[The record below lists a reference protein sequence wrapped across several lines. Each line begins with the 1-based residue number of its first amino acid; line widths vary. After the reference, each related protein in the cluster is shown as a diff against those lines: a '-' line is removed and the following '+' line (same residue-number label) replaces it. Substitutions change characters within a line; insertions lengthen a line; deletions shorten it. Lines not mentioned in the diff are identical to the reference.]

1 VDFKVLKFG
10 GSILKDRADFERVA
24 GIVAME
30 LERSNFPIP
39 VVSARRGVTDRL
51 VEAVEGIRDGD
62 GVEPKLFV
70 KSLFKEHLGALP
82 NRDNP
87 PPALMEEVENLE
99 HVMMYVKTSG
109 ELNDSAY
116 AFAISR
122 GERLSSLILAEH
134 LASKGIENRC
144 FAGEELLVTDENY
157 RDAMVDL
164 EKTGERMLNEL
175 KDCLGGSI
183 VPVIAGFAG
192 RSESGRVSI
201 LGRGGTDDTA
211 VCVAYCLGAK
221 EVIKYVDQ
229 KGIMTIDPKFL
240 EEANALPSVNGRLG
254 CLPEPEVVPYLSYVE
269 ASEMMREERI
279 KMVHY
284 KVLTPLIRGDIRF
297 HIKDILHPES
307 PGTVIG
313 PENGNHDDA
322 WYGRPKAITFQ
333 RNLYGLRFL
342 PTQSRTPTEVYAK
355 VFQALA
361 EQRIDVR
368 YISISGFQIS
378 LLMPE
383 ADRDRAITALDSLD
397 VALDLSPL
405 DGPKGTFSIV
415 GSGMKG
421 VKGLLSR
428 VTGTIARHG
437 VNIEQA
443 TQPYSE
449 NIIRFSVDDRDIPV
463 AVSALY
469 REFFNRGRIDG

>member
-1 VDFKVLKFG
+1 MVYKVLKFG
-10 GSILKDRADFERVA
+10 GSTLKNKQDFKRVVEIIA
-24 GIVAME
+24 VE
-30 LERSNFPIP
+30 LTKGNLPIP
-39 VVSARRGVTDRL
+39 VVSAMKGVTDRIIQSL
-51 VEAVEGIRDGD
+51 DRLSNGPGLEP
-62 GVEPKLFV
+62 GVFV
-70 KSLFKEHLGALP
+70 KNLFKEHVDALP
-82 NRDNP
+82 DSDNP
-87 PPALMEEVENLE
+87 SLAFIEEFENFE
-99 HVMMYVKTSG
+99 HVLGYVKTSG

-122 GERLSSLILAEH
+122 GERFTSLILSEH
-134 LASKGIENRC
+134 LMLNCIKNQC
-144 FAGEELLVTDENY
+144 FSGEELLITDENY
-157 RDAMVDL
+157 RDAMVNLD
-164 EKTGERMLNEL
+164 KTQMKMIHEL
-175 KDCLGGSI
+175 DEPLKGSV
-183 VPVIAGFAG
+183 VPVIAGFSG

-240 EEANALPSVNGRLG
+240 DEVESISKIKEKIGN
-254 CLPEPEVVPYLSYVE
+254 LPEPRVVPYLSYVE

-279 KMVHY
+279 KVVHY
-284 KVLTPLIRGDIRF
+284 KVLNPLIMGDIRF
-297 HIKDILHPES
+297 HIKDILNPNK

-313 PENGNHDDA
+313 PENGNHDTI
-322 WYGRPKAITFQ
+322 WHGRPKAITFQ
-333 RNLYGLRFL
+333 RNLFGLRFL
-342 PTQSRTPTEVYAK
+342 PTQSRTPTEVYSK
-355 VFQALA
+355 VFWALA
-361 EQRIDVR
+361 EQKVDIR

-383 ADRDRAITALDSLD
+383 NDLEKAISALDQLD

-421 VKGLLSR
+421 VRGLLSR
-428 VTGTIARHG
+428 VTGTIGNQG

-443 TQPYSE
+443 TQPYGE
-449 NIIRFSVDDRDIPV
+449 NIIRFSVNDYDIPV

-469 REFFNRGRIDG
+469 NEFFKEVK

>member
-1 VDFKVLKFG
+1 MDFKVLKFG
-10 GSILKDRADFERVA
+10 GSILKDRGDFERAADIIAKEQAEDKV
-24 GIVAME
+24 
-30 LERSNFPIP
+30 SIP
-39 VVSARRGVTDRL
+39 VVSAVKGVTDRL
-51 VEAVEGIRDGD
+51 VEAMEGLRDGD
-62 GVEPKLFV
+62 GVDPRLFV
-70 KSLFKEHLGALP
+70 RNLFKEHLDALP
-82 NRDNP
+82 DPDDP
-87 PPALMEEVENLE
+87 PSALMGEFENLE
-99 HVMMYVKTSG
+99 HVMGYVRTSG

-122 GERLSSLILAEH
+122 GERFSSLILSEH
-134 LASKGIENRC
+134 LTSKGIDCQC
-144 FAGEELLVTDENY
+144 FAGEDLMVTDENY

-164 EKTGERMLNEL
+164 EKTGKRMLREL
-175 KDCLGGSI
+175 EGCLGGSI
-183 VPVIAGFAG
+183 VPVIAGFSG

-211 VCVAYCLGAK
+211 VCVAYCLGAN

-240 EEANALPSVNGRLG
+240 DEVENMPRVNGKLG
-254 CLPEPEVVPYLSYVE
+254 SLPEPKVVPYLSYVE

-279 KMVHY
+279 KVVHY
-284 KVLTPLIRGDIRF
+284 KVLNPLIMGDIRF
-297 HIKDILHPES
+297 HIKDVLDPES

-313 PENGNHDDA
+313 PEDGNHDEA

-333 RNLYGLRFL
+333 RNLSGLRFL

-355 VFQALA
+355 VFAALA
-361 EQRIDVR
+361 GERVDVR

-383 ADRDRAITALDSLD
+383 EDMKRATKALESLD

-428 VTGTIARHG
+428 VTGTIGSHG

-443 TQPYSE
+443 TQPYGE
-449 NIIRFSVDDRDIPV
+449 NIIRFSVNDEDIPV

-469 REFFNRGRIDG
+469 SEFFNGGRMDD

>member
-1 VDFKVLKFG
+1 MKYKVLKFG
-10 GSILKDRADFERVA
+10 GSILKNREDFQRVV
-24 GIVAME
+24 GIVAGE
-30 LERSNFPIP
+30 LAKENVPVP
-39 VVSARRGVTDRL
+39 VVSAVKGVTDRI
-51 VEAVEGIRDGD
+51 VDAVEGVRDGRGID
-62 GVEPKLFV
+62 PRLFV
-70 KSLFKEHLGALP
+70 KTLFKEHLDALP
-82 NRDNP
+82 DPDNP
-87 PPALMEEVENLE
+87 PPSLMEEFENLE
-99 HVMMYVKTSG
+99 HVLGYVKTSG

-122 GERLSSLILAEH
+122 GERFSSIILSEH
-134 LASKGIENRC
+134 LSAEGVENQC
-144 FAGEELLVTDENY
+144 FAGEDLLVTDENY
-157 RDAMVDL
+157 RDAQVDL
-164 EKTGERMLNEL
+164 EKTGEKMLKEMEG
-175 KDCLGGSI
+175 CLGGSM

-192 RSESGRVSI
+192 RSEGGRVSI

-211 VCVAYCLGAK
+211 VCVAYCLGAN

-229 KGIMTIDPKFL
+229 KGIMTIDPKFID
-240 EEANALPSVNGRLG
+240 EVGEMPRVNGSFG
-254 CLPEPEVVPYLSYVE
+254 TLPEPQVVPYLTYVE

-279 KMVHY
+279 KVVHY
-284 KVLTPLIRGDIRF
+284 KVLNPLIMGDIRF
-297 HIKDILHPES
+297 HIKDILNPEN

-313 PENGNHDDA
+313 PENGNHDEA

-333 RNLYGLRFL
+333 RNLSGLRFL

-355 VFQALA
+355 VFGALA
-361 EQRIDVR
+361 EEKVDVR

-383 ADRDRAITALDSLD
+383 SDLDKAIKSLDSLD

-428 VTGTIARHG
+428 VTGTIGSHG

-443 TQPYSE
+443 TQPYGE
-449 NIIRFSVDDRDIPV
+449 NIIRFSVDDKDIPV

-469 REFFNRGRIDG
+469 SEFFNGDRIE

>member
-1 VDFKVLKFG
+1 MEYKVLKFG
-10 GSILKDRADFERVA
+10 GSILKNRKDFERVA
-24 GIVAME
+24 DIVAGE
-30 LERSNFPIP
+30 LAKGNVSVP
-39 VVSARRGVTDRL
+39 VVSAVKGVTDKL
-51 VEAVEGIRDGD
+51 VEAVEGLRDGS
-62 GVEPKLFV
+62 GVDPGLFV
-70 KSLFKEHLGALP
+70 KNLFKEHIDALP
-82 NRDNP
+82 DPDNP
-87 PPALMEEVENLE
+87 PLTLMEEFENLE
-99 HVMMYVKTSG
+99 HVLGYVRTSG

-122 GERLSSLILAEH
+122 GERFSSLILSEH
-134 LASKGIENRC
+134 LAAKGIKYKC
-144 FAGEELLVTDENY
+144 FAGEDLIVTDENY
-157 RDAMVDL
+157 RDAQVDL
-164 EKTGERMLNEL
+164 EKTGEKMLQEL
-175 KDCLGGSI
+175 EGFLGGSI

-211 VCVAYCLGAK
+211 VCIAYCLGAN

-240 EEANALPSVNGRLG
+240 EEVERMPRVNGKLG
-254 CLPEPEVVPYLSYVE
+254 SLPEPQVVPYLTYVE

-279 KMVHY
+279 KVVHY
-284 KVLTPLIRGDIRF
+284 KVLNPLIMGDIRF
-297 HIKDILHPES
+297 HIKDILNPES

-313 PENGNHDDA
+313 PEDGNHDEA

-333 RNLYGLRFL
+333 RKLSGLRFL

-355 VFQALA
+355 VFAALA
-361 EQRIDVR
+361 EEKVDVR

-383 ADRDRAITALDSLD
+383 SDLEKAIQALDSLD

-428 VTGTIARHG
+428 VTGTIGDHG

-443 TQPYSE
+443 TQPYGE
-449 NIIRFSVDDRDIPV
+449 NIIRFSVDDDDIPQ
-463 AVSALY
+463 
-469 REFFNRGRIDG
+469 

>member
-1 VDFKVLKFG
+1 MDYKVLKFG
-10 GSILKDRADFERVA
+10 GSILMDRKDFERVVD
-24 GIVAME
+24 IVAGE
-30 LERSNFPIP
+30 LAKDNLPIP
-39 VVSARRGVTDRL
+39 VVSAVKGVTDRI
-51 VEAVEGIRDGD
+51 VEAVEGVRDGTGID
-62 GVEPKLFV
+62 TRLFV
-70 KSLFKEHLGALP
+70 KNLFKEHIDDLP
-82 NRDNP
+82 DPDTP
-87 PPALMEEVENLE
+87 PPALMEEFENLE
-99 HVMMYVKTSG
+99 HVLGYVKTSG

-122 GERLSSLILAEH
+122 GERFSSLILSEH
-134 LASKGIENRC
+134 LSAKGVKNQC
-144 FAGEELLVTDENY
+144 FAGEDLLVTDENY
-157 RDAMVDL
+157 RDALVDL
-164 EKTGERMLNEL
+164 DKTGEKMLLALEG
-175 KDCLGGSI
+175 CLGGSM

-211 VCVAYCLGAK
+211 VCVAYCLGAN

-240 EEANALPSVNGRLG
+240 EEVGSMPRVNGKLG
-254 CLPEPEVVPYLSYVE
+254 SLPEPQVVPYLTYVE

-279 KMVHY
+279 KVVHY
-284 KVLTPLIRGDIRF
+284 KVLNPLIMGDIRF
-297 HIKDILHPES
+297 HIKDILNPDN

-313 PENGNHDDA
+313 PENGNHNET

-333 RNLYGLRFL
+333 RKLSGLRFL
-342 PTQSRTPTEVYAK
+342 PTQSRTPTDVYAK
-355 VFQALA
+355 VFGALA
-361 EQRIDVR
+361 EEKVDVR

-383 ADRDRAITALDSLD
+383 GDLDRAITALDNLD

-405 DGPKGTFSIV
+405 DGSKGTFSIV

-428 VTGTIARHG
+428 VTGTIGSHG

-443 TQPYSE
+443 TQPYGE
-449 NIIRFSVDDRDIPV
+449 NIIRFSVADEDIPV

-469 REFFNRGRIDG
+469 SEFFNGGRIE

>member
-1 VDFKVLKFG
+1 MGYKVLKFG
-10 GSILKDRADFERVA
+10 GSILKDREDFERVA
-24 GIVAME
+24 DIVAGE
-30 LERSNFPIP
+30 LAKENIPVP
-39 VVSARRGVTDRL
+39 VVSAVKGVTDGI
-51 VEAVEGIRDGD
+51 VEAVEGLRDGRGID
-62 GVEPKLFV
+62 SGMFV
-70 KSLFKEHLGALP
+70 KNLFKEHVDALP
-82 NRDNP
+82 DSDNP
-87 PPALMEEVENLE
+87 PPALMEEFENLE
-99 HVMMYVKTSG
+99 HVLGYVKTSG

-122 GERLSSLILAEH
+122 GERFSSLILSEH
-134 LASKGIENRC
+134 LSSKGVKNSC
-144 FAGEELLVTDENY
+144 FAGEDLMVTDENY
-157 RDAMVDL
+157 RDAQVDL
-164 EKTGERMLNEL
+164 EKTREKMRHEL
-175 KDCLGGSI
+175 KESLEGSR

-211 VCVAYCLGAK
+211 VCVAYCLGAN

-240 EEANALPSVNGRLG
+240 EEVENMPSVNGKLG
-254 CLPEPEVVPYLSYVE
+254 SLPEAQVVPYLSYVE

-279 KMVHY
+279 KVVHY
-284 KVLTPLIRGDIRF
+284 KVLNPLIMGDIRF
-297 HIKDILHPES
+297 HIKDILHPEN

-313 PENGNHDDA
+313 PENGNHDEA
-322 WYGRPKAITFQ
+322 WFGRPKAITFQ

-355 VFQALA
+355 VFGALA
-361 EQRIDVR
+361 EEKVDVR

-383 ADRDRAITALDSLD
+383 ADLEKAITALDSLD
-397 VALDLSPL
+397 VALDLSPMN
-405 DGPKGTFSIV
+405 GPKGTFSIV

-428 VTGTIARHG
+428 VTGTIGSNG

-443 TQPYSE
+443 TQPYGE
-449 NIIRFSVDDRDIPV
+449 NIIRFSVADEDIPV

-469 REFFNRGRIDG
+469 REFFNGDRIE

>member
-1 VDFKVLKFG
+1 MVYKVLKFG
-10 GSILKDRADFERVA
+10 GSTLKTKQDFKRVVDIIA
-24 GIVAME
+24 VE
-30 LERSNFPIP
+30 LANDNLPIP
-39 VVSARRGVTDRL
+39 VVSAMKGVTDRIIQSL
-51 VEAVEGIRDGD
+51 DQVFNSLGLEP
-62 GVEPKLFV
+62 GVFV
-70 KSLFKEHLGALP
+70 KNLFKEHVDALP
-82 NRDNP
+82 DSDNP
-87 PPALMEEVENLE
+87 SLDFIEEFENLE
-99 HVMMYVKTSG
+99 HVLGYVKTSG

-122 GERLSSLILAEH
+122 GERFTSLILSEH
-134 LASKGIENRC
+134 LMLNGIKNQC
-144 FAGEELLVTDENY
+144 FSGEELLITDENY
-157 RDAMVDL
+157 RDAMVNLD
-164 EKTGERMLNEL
+164 KTQMKMIHEL
-175 KDCLGGSI
+175 KEPLKGSV
-183 VPVIAGFAG
+183 VPVIAGFSG

-240 EEANALPSVNGRLG
+240 DEVGSIPKIKEKIGN
-254 CLPEPEVVPYLSYVE
+254 LPEPQVVPYLSYVE

-279 KMVHY
+279 KVVHY
-284 KVLTPLIRGDIRF
+284 KVLNPLIMGDIRF
-297 HIKDILHPES
+297 HIKDILNPNK

-313 PENGNHDDA
+313 PENGNHDTT
-322 WYGRPKAITFQ
+322 WHGRPKAITFQ
-333 RNLYGLRFL
+333 RNLFGLRFL
-342 PTQSRTPTEVYAK
+342 PTQSRTPTEVYSK
-355 VFQALA
+355 VFWALA
-361 EQRIDVR
+361 EQKVDIR

-378 LLMPE
+378 LLIPE
-383 ADRDRAITALDSLD
+383 NDLGKAVSALDQLD

-428 VTGTIARHG
+428 VTGTIGNHG

-443 TQPYSE
+443 TQPYGE
-449 NIIRFSVDDRDIPV
+449 NIIRFSVNDKDIPI

-469 REFFNRGRIDG
+469 NEFFKEEK

>member
-1 VDFKVLKFG
+1 MVYF
-10 GSILKDRADFERVA
+10 
-24 GIVAME
+24 
-30 LERSNFPIP
+30 
-39 VVSARRGVTDRL
+39 
-51 VEAVEGIRDGD
+51 
-62 GVEPKLFV
+62 
-70 KSLFKEHLGALP
+70 
-82 NRDNP
+82 
-87 PPALMEEVENLE
+87 ENLE
-99 HVMMYVKTSG
+99 HVLGYVKTSG

-122 GERLSSLILAEH
+122 GERFSSLILSEH
-134 LASKGIENRC
+134 LSSKGMKNSC
-144 FAGEELLVTDENY
+144 FSGEDLLVTDENY
-157 RDAMVDL
+157 RDAQVDL
-164 EKTGERMLNEL
+164 DKTREKMRHEL
-175 KDCLGGSI
+175 KDFLGGSM

-211 VCVAYCLGAK
+211 VCVAFCLGAN

-240 EEANALPSVNGRLG
+240 EEVGSMPRVNGELG
-254 CLPEPEVVPYLSYVE
+254 RLPEPQVVPYLSYVE

-279 KMVHY
+279 KVVHY
-284 KVLTPLIRGDIRF
+284 KVLNPLIMGDIRF
-297 HIKDILHPES
+297 HIKDILNPEN

-313 PENGNHDDA
+313 PEDGNHDEA
-322 WYGRPKAITFQ
+322 WFGRPKAITFQ
-333 RNLYGLRFL
+333 RNLSGLRFL

-355 VFQALA
+355 VFGALA
-361 EQRIDVR
+361 EEKVDVR

-383 ADRDRAITALDSLD
+383 ADLDRAITALDSLD
-397 VALDLSPL
+397 VALDLSPMN
-405 DGPKGTFSIV
+405 GPKGTFSIV

-428 VTGTIARHG
+428 VTGTIGSHG

-443 TQPYSE
+443 TQPYGE
-449 NIIRFSVDDRDIPV
+449 NIIRFSVADEDIPV

-469 REFFNRGRIDG
+469 SEFFNGGRIE

>member
-1 VDFKVLKFG
+1 MGYKVLKFG
-10 GSILKDRADFERVA
+10 GSILKDTEDFERVA
-24 GIVAME
+24 DIVA
-30 LERSNFPIP
+30 LERARENMPVP
-39 VVSARRGVTDRL
+39 VVSAVKGVTDRI
-51 VEAVEGIRDGD
+51 VEAVEGLRDGRGID
-62 GVEPKLFV
+62 SGMFV
-70 KSLFKEHLGALP
+70 KNLFKEHIDALP
-82 NRDNP
+82 DPDNP
-87 PPALMEEVENLE
+87 PPSLMEEFENLE
-99 HVMMYVKTSG
+99 HVLGYVKTSG

-122 GERLSSLILAEH
+122 GERFSSLILSEH
-134 LASKGIENRC
+134 LSSKGVKNSC
-144 FAGEELLVTDENY
+144 FAGEDLMVTDENY
-157 RDAMVDL
+157 RDAQVDL
-164 EKTGERMLNEL
+164 EKTREKMRHEL
-175 KDCLGGSI
+175 KESLEGST

-211 VCVAYCLGAK
+211 VCVAYCLGAN

-240 EEANALPSVNGRLG
+240 EEVEDMPSVNGRLG
-254 CLPEPEVVPYLSYVE
+254 RLPEAQVVPYLSYVE

-279 KMVHY
+279 KVVHY
-284 KVLTPLIRGDIRF
+284 KVLNPLIMGDIRF
-297 HIKDILHPES
+297 HIKDILHPEN

-313 PENGNHDDA
+313 PEDGNHDEA
-322 WYGRPKAITFQ
+322 WFGRPKAITFQ
-333 RNLYGLRFL
+333 RNLSGLRFL

-355 VFQALA
+355 VFGALA
-361 EQRIDVR
+361 EEKVDVR

-383 ADRDRAITALDSLD
+383 SDLERAITALDCLD
-397 VALDLSPL
+397 VALDLSPMN
-405 DGPKGTFSIV
+405 GPKGTFSIV

-428 VTGTIARHG
+428 VTGTIGSHG

-443 TQPYSE
+443 TQPYGE
-449 NIIRFSVDDRDIPV
+449 NIIRFSVADEDIPV

-469 REFFNRGRIDG
+469 REFFNGDRIE

>member
-1 VDFKVLKFG
+1 LDYKVLKFG
-10 GSILKDRADFERVA
+10 GSILKDNSDFGRVTDIVA
-24 GIVAME
+24 GE
-30 LERSNFPIP
+30 LDRGNGPIP
-39 VVSARRGVTDRL
+39 VVSAIKGVTDKL
-51 VEAVEGIRDGD
+51 VEAMESLRDGNRVD
-62 GVEPKLFV
+62 PGLFV
-70 KSLFKEHLGALP
+70 KNLFKEHLDALP
-82 NRDNP
+82 NPDNP
-87 PPALMEEVENLE
+87 PPTLMGEFENLE
-99 HVMMYVKTSG
+99 HVMGYVRTSG

-122 GERLSSLILAEH
+122 GERFTSLILSEH
-134 LASKGIENRC
+134 LSAKGIENQC
-144 FAGEELLVTDENY
+144 YAGEDLLVTDENY

-164 EKTGERMLNEL
+164 GKTREKILREL
-175 KDCLGGSI
+175 EGSLGGSM
-183 VPVIAGFAG
+183 VPVIAGFSG

-211 VCVAYCLGAK
+211 VCVAYCLGAN

-240 EEANALPSVNGRLG
+240 EEVKAEPSVNGKLG
-254 CLPEPEVVPYLSYVE
+254 SLPEPQVVPYLSYVE

-279 KMVHY
+279 KVVHY
-284 KVLTPLIRGDIRF
+284 KVLNPLIMGDIRF
-297 HIKDILHPES
+297 HIKDFLDPES

-313 PENGNHDDA
+313 PEDGNHDEA

-333 RNLYGLRFL
+333 RNLSGLRFL

-355 VFQALA
+355 VFAALA
-361 EQRIDVR
+361 GERVDVR

-383 ADRDRAITALDSLD
+383 EDMENAIKALESLD

-421 VKGLLSR
+421 VKGLMSR
-428 VTGTIARHG
+428 VTGTIASHG

-443 TQPYSE
+443 TQPYGE
-449 NIIRFSVDDRDIPV
+449 NIIRFSVDDGDIPV

-469 REFFNRGRIDG
+469 SEFFNGSRMDD

>member
-1 VDFKVLKFG
+1 MGFKVLKFG
-10 GSILKDRADFERVA
+10 GSILEDKADFERVA
-24 GIVAME
+24 NNVAME
-30 LERSNFPIP
+30 LERPDFPVA
-39 VVSARRGVTDRL
+39 VVSAMKGVTDRL
-51 VEAVEGIRDGD
+51 EEALEGIRSGD
-62 GVEPKLFV
+62 GFEPGLFV
-70 KSLFKEHLGALP
+70 RSLFKEHLDALP
-82 NRDNP
+82 DPGNP
-87 PPALMEEVENLE
+87 PSALIEEATNLE
-99 HVMMYVKTSG
+99 HVMGYVKTSG

-116 AFAISR
+116 AFATSR
-122 GERLSSLILAEH
+122 GERFSSLVLAEH

-164 EKTGERMLNEL
+164 EKTKERMLDVL
-175 KDCLGGSI
+175 RGCLGGPV

-229 KGIMTIDPKFL
+229 KGIMTIDPRFL
-240 EEANALPSVNGRLG
+240 EEAKALPSVNGRLG
-254 CLPEPEVVPYLSYVE
+254 SLPEPEVVPYLSYVE

-279 KMVHY
+279 KVVHY
-284 KVLTPLIRGDIRF
+284 KVLNPLIMRDIRF
-297 HIKDILHPES
+297 HIRDVLHPEN

-313 PENGNHDDA
+313 PENGNHGDA
-322 WYGRPKAITFQ
+322 WHGRPKAITFQ
-333 RNLYGLRFL
+333 RNLHGLRFL

-361 EQRIDVR
+361 EQRVDVR
-368 YISISGFQIS
+368 YISISGYQIS

-383 ADRDRAITALDSLD
+383 ADRERAIEALDSLD
-397 VALDLSPL
+397 VALDLSPM

-415 GSGMKG
+415 GSGMRG

-428 VTGTIARHG
+428 VTGTIAMHG

-463 AVSALY
+463 AVSAVY
-469 REFFNRGRIDG
+469 SEFFDGGGFDE

>member
-1 VDFKVLKFG
+1 MDYKVLKFG
-10 GSILKDRADFERVA
+10 GSILTERKDFERVA
-24 GIVAME
+24 AIVAGE
-30 LERSNFPIP
+30 LGKKNVPVP
-39 VVSARRGVTDRL
+39 VVSAVKGVTDKL
-51 VEAVEGIRDGD
+51 VETVEGLRDGS
-62 GVEPKLFV
+62 GVDPRLFV
-70 KSLFKEHLGALP
+70 KNLFKEHIDALP
-82 NRDNP
+82 DPDNP
-87 PPALMEEVENLE
+87 PPTLMEEFENLE
-99 HVMMYVKTSG
+99 HVLGYVRTSG

-122 GERLSSLILAEH
+122 GERFSSLILSQHFA
-134 LASKGIENRC
+134 AKGIKYRC
-144 FAGEELLVTDENY
+144 FAGEDLMVTDENY
-157 RDAMVDL
+157 RDAMVNL
-164 EKTGERMLNEL
+164 EKTGEKMLQEL
-175 KDCLGGSI
+175 EGFLGGSI

-192 RSESGRVSI
+192 RSESGRISI

-211 VCVAYCLGAK
+211 VCIAYCLGAN

-229 KGIMTIDPKFL
+229 KGIMTIDPNFL
-240 EEANALPSVNGRLG
+240 KEVESMPSVNGKLG
-254 CLPEPEVVPYLSYVE
+254 SLPEPQVVPYLTYVE

-279 KMVHY
+279 KVVHY
-284 KVLTPLIRGDIRF
+284 KVLNPLIMGDIRF
-297 HIKDILHPES
+297 HIKDILNPDN
-307 PGTVIG
+307 PGTIIG
-313 PENGNHDDA
+313 PENGNHDEA

-333 RNLYGLRFL
+333 RNLSGLRFL

-355 VFQALA
+355 VFAALA
-361 EQRIDVR
+361 EEKVDVR

-383 ADRDRAITALDSLD
+383 SDLDMAIKSLDSLD

-428 VTGTIARHG
+428 VTGTIGSHG

-443 TQPYSE
+443 TQPYGE
-449 NIIRFSVDDRDIPV
+449 NIIRFSVADKDIPV

-469 REFFNRGRIDG
+469 NEFFNGDRIK

>member
-1 VDFKVLKFG
+1 MEYKVLKFG
-10 GSILKDRADFERVA
+10 GSILKDRKDFERVA
-24 GIVAME
+24 AIVAGE
-30 LERSNFPIP
+30 LAKENVSVP
-39 VVSARRGVTDRL
+39 VVSALKGVTDKL
-51 VEAVEGIRDGD
+51 VETVEGLRDGS
-62 GVEPKLFV
+62 GVNPGLFV
-70 KSLFKEHLGALP
+70 KNLFKEHIDALP
-82 NRDNP
+82 DSDNP
-87 PPALMEEVENLE
+87 PATLMEEFENLE
-99 HVMMYVKTSG
+99 HVLEYVRTSG

-122 GERLSSLILAEH
+122 GERFSSLILSQH
-134 LASKGIENRC
+134 LAANGIKYKC
-144 FAGEELLVTDENY
+144 FAGEDLLVTDENY

-164 EKTGERMLNEL
+164 KKTGKKMLKEL
-175 KDCLGGSI
+175 EGFLGGSI

-192 RSESGRVSI
+192 RSKSGRVSI

-211 VCVAYCLGAK
+211 VCIAYCLGAN

-240 EEANALPSVNGRLG
+240 EEVGSLPSVNGKLG
-254 CLPEPEVVPYLSYVE
+254 SLPEPQVVPYLSYVE

-279 KMVHY
+279 KVVHY
-284 KVLTPLIRGDIRF
+284 KVLNPLIMGDIRF
-297 HIKDILHPES
+297 HIKDILNPET
-307 PGTVIG
+307 PGTIIG
-313 PENGNHDDA
+313 PENGNHDEA

-333 RNLYGLRFL
+333 RNLSGLRFL

-355 VFQALA
+355 VFAALA
-361 EQRIDVR
+361 EEKVDVR

-383 ADRDRAITALDSLD
+383 SDLKKAIMALDSLD

-428 VTGTIARHG
+428 VTGTIGSHG

-443 TQPYSE
+443 TQPYGE
-449 NIIRFSVDDRDIPV
+449 NIIRFSVDDKDIPV

-469 REFFNRGRIDG
+469 SEFFNGDRIE

>member
-1 VDFKVLKFG
+1 MEYKVLKFG
-10 GSILKDRADFERVA
+10 GSILKNRKDFERVA
-24 GIVAME
+24 AIVAGE
-30 LERSNFPIP
+30 LAKENVSVP
-39 VVSARRGVTDRL
+39 VVSAVKGVTDKL
-51 VEAVEGIRDGD
+51 VETVEGLRDGS
-62 GVEPKLFV
+62 GVDPGLFV
-70 KSLFKEHLGALP
+70 KNLFKEHIDALP
-82 NRDNP
+82 DPDNP
-87 PPALMEEVENLE
+87 PPTLMEEFENLE
-99 HVMMYVKTSG
+99 HVLGYVRTSG

-122 GERLSSLILAEH
+122 GERFSSLILSQH
-134 LASKGIENRC
+134 LAAKGIKYKC
-144 FAGEELLVTDENY
+144 FAGEDLMVTDENY

-164 EKTGERMLNEL
+164 EKTGEKMLQEL
-175 KDCLGGSI
+175 EGFLGGSI

-211 VCVAYCLGAK
+211 VCIAYCLGAN

-240 EEANALPSVNGRLG
+240 EEVGSMPTVNGKIG
-254 CLPEPEVVPYLSYVE
+254 TLPEPQVVPYLSYVE

-279 KMVHY
+279 KVVHY
-284 KVLTPLIRGDIRF
+284 KVLNPLIMGDIRF
-297 HIKDILHPES
+297 HIKDILNPEN

-313 PENGNHDDA
+313 PENGNHDEA

-333 RNLYGLRFL
+333 RNLSGLRFL

-355 VFQALA
+355 VFAALA
-361 EQRIDVR
+361 EEKVDVR

-383 ADRDRAITALDSLD
+383 SDLDKAITALDSLD

-428 VTGTIARHG
+428 VTGTIGRHG

-443 TQPYSE
+443 TQPYGE
-449 NIIRFSVDDRDIPV
+449 NIIRFSVDDEDIPV

-469 REFFNRGRIDG
+469 SEFFNGGRIE

>member
-1 VDFKVLKFG
+1 MGYKVLKFG
-10 GSILKDRADFERVA
+10 GSILKDTEDFERVA
-24 GIVAME
+24 DIVALE
-30 LERSNFPIP
+30 LARENMPVP
-39 VVSARRGVTDRL
+39 VVSAVKGVTDRI
-51 VEAVEGIRDGD
+51 VEAVEGLRDGRGID
-62 GVEPKLFV
+62 PGMFV
-70 KSLFKEHLGALP
+70 KNLFKEHIDALP
-82 NRDNP
+82 EPDNP
-87 PPALMEEVENLE
+87 PPSLMEEFENLE
-99 HVMMYVKTSG
+99 HVLGYVKTSG

-122 GERLSSLILAEH
+122 GERFSSLILSEH
-134 LASKGIENRC
+134 LSSKGVKNSC
-144 FAGEELLVTDENY
+144 FAGEDLMVTDENY

-164 EKTGERMLNEL
+164 GKTREKMRHEL
-175 KDCLGGSI
+175 RECLEGSMI
-183 VPVIAGFAG
+183 PVIAGFAG

-211 VCVAYCLGAK
+211 VCVAFCLGAN

-240 EEANALPSVNGRLG
+240 EEMENMPRVNGKLG
-254 CLPEPEVVPYLSYVE
+254 SLPEPEVVPYLSYVE

-279 KMVHY
+279 KVVHY
-284 KVLTPLIRGDIRF
+284 KVLNPLIMGDIRF
-297 HIKDILHPES
+297 HIKDILHPEN

-313 PENGNHDDA
+313 PEDGNHDEA

-333 RNLYGLRFL
+333 RNLSGLRFL

-355 VFQALA
+355 VFGALA
-361 EQRIDVR
+361 EEKVDVR

-383 ADRDRAITALDSLD
+383 SDLERAITALDSLD
-397 VALDLSPL
+397 VALDLSPMN
-405 DGPKGTFSIV
+405 GPKGTFSIV

-428 VTGTIARHG
+428 VTGTIGSHG

-443 TQPYSE
+443 TQPYGE
-449 NIIRFSVDDRDIPV
+449 NIIRFSVDDKDIPV

-469 REFFNRGRIDG
+469 REFFNGDRIE

>member
-1 VDFKVLKFG
+1 MEYRVLKFG
-10 GSILKDRADFERVA
+10 GSILKDQDDFQRVVD
-24 GIVAME
+24 IVSGE
-30 LERSNFPIP
+30 LAKGNLPIP
-39 VVSARRGVTDRL
+39 VVSAVKGVTDGIL
-51 VEAVEGIRDGD
+51 EAVEGVRSGSGIDPR
-62 GVEPKLFV
+62 LFV
-70 KSLFKEHLGALP
+70 KNLFKEHIDTLP
-82 NRDNP
+82 DPDNP
-87 PPALMEEVENLE
+87 PPALMEEFENLE
-99 HVMMYVKTSG
+99 HVLGYVKTSG

-122 GERLSSLILAEH
+122 GERFSSLILSEH
-134 LASKGIENRC
+134 LSARGVENQC
-144 FAGEELLVTDENY
+144 FAGEDLLVTDENY
-157 RDAMVDL
+157 RDALVDL
-164 EKTGERMLNEL
+164 EKTGVKMLQEL
-175 KDCLGGSI
+175 ESNLGGSI
-183 VPVIAGFAG
+183 VPVIAGFSG

-211 VCVAYCLGAK
+211 VCVAYSLGAN

-229 KGIMTIDPKFL
+229 KGIMTIDPKFID
-240 EEANALPSVNGRLG
+240 EVGELPRVNGSFG
-254 CLPEPEVVPYLSYVE
+254 TLPEPQVVPYLSYVE

-279 KMVHY
+279 KVVHY
-284 KVLTPLIRGDIRF
+284 KVLNPLIMGDIRF
-297 HIKDILHPES
+297 HIKDILNPEN

-313 PENGNHDDA
+313 PENGNHNEA

-333 RNLYGLRFL
+333 RNLSGLRFL

-355 VFQALA
+355 VFEALA
-361 EQRIDVR
+361 EQKVDVR

-383 ADRDRAITALDSLD
+383 SDLDKAIMALDRLD

-428 VTGTIARHG
+428 VTGTIGSHG

-443 TQPYSE
+443 TQPYGE
-449 NIIRFSVDDRDIPV
+449 NIIRFSVDDEDIPV

-469 REFFNRGRIDG
+469 SEFFNGGKIE